1 EVTQSELNKMHVN
14 DRDSAEASAEGLKRE
29 LEIGLG
35 FIAGLKRTG
44 NTIQKFWDT
53 IYVARNSRMHFNS
66 NEFNMQS
73 SIIQRML
80 GSYSNFKTTLS
91 IEGVTLDNLGEK
103 ALDKD
108 GKPTKLGL
116 FLSALAMNLEGTD
129 SFIKENTDVDLQAYT
144 KDKVPSHIFMPAF
157 AEWIAQDTTQ
167 RAVKAMQNVLN
178 NKVSTND
185 LDAIK
190 AFVDEGDMG
199 MQSFRALVEL
209 TNMMNAIENG
219 TELTTSI
226 GLGSDGIN
234 NGIAL
239 GGIYNGVANTR
250 TMLQTGFIPKDS
262 KFKNYLETRLDR
274 SIGDYYEAYAEVLSE
289 TMDNLLNDAVFF

>member
-1 EVTQSELNKMHVN
+1 M
-14 DRDSAEASAEGLKRE
+14 EG
-29 LEIGLG
+29 I
-35 FIAGLKRTG
+35 
-44 NTIQKFWDT
+44 
-53 IYVARNSRMHFNS
+53 
-66 NEFNMQS
+66 
-73 SIIQRML
+73 
-80 GSYSNFKTTLS
+80 
-91 IEGVTLDNLGEK
+91 TLDNLGEK

-129 SFIKENTDVDLQAYT
+129 SFIKANTDVDLQAYT

-157 AEWIAQDTTQ
+157 AEWIAQDSTQ

-178 NKVSTND
+178 NKVSAND

-199 MQSFRALVEL
+199 TCNPLGALVEL
-209 TNMMNAIENG
+209 TNMMSAIENG

-239 GGIYNGVANTR
+239 GSIYNGVANTR
-250 TMLQTGFIPKDS
+250 TMLQTGLFLKIVNLKLS
-262 KFKNYLETRLDR
+262 RNSFQ
-274 SIGDYYEAYAEVLSE
+274 IEVLVITMKPMLKYYLKQWVTYSMTQYSLLNYKRKDIGEEANAIQEIQPAFNVVKFPKPARKLAKAIIIPFGYSAGNARLVQVAQE
-289 TMDNLLNDAVFF
+289 TFLLVISKNNLLT